1 MLAVSWRATDE
12 LGVMVMDNQAVKVR
26 SARRPEALK
35 ILLWAGLSVQVWGV
49 VMGLGLIILNLTH

>member
-1 MLAVSWRATDE
+1 
-12 LGVMVMDNQAVKVR
+12 MDNQAVKVR

-35 ILLWAGLSVQVWGV
+35 VLLWAGLSVQVWGV